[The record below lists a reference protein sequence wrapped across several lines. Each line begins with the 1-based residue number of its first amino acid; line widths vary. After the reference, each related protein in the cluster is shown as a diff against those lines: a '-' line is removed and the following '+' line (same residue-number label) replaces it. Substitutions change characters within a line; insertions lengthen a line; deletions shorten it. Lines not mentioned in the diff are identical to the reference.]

1 MLILAR
7 KLNEQIRIFDDIV
20 ITVVEVAGGKVRL
33 GVEAPRSVPVHR
45 EEIYQAIKAEGAEP
59 VPPPPVFDP
68 TWPCLPDVKQQVAAP
83 VRR

>member
-7 KLNEQIRIFDDIV
+7 KTNEQIRIFDDIV

-45 EEIYQAIKAEGAEP
+45 EEIYQAIKAEGAEQ
-59 VPPPPVFDP
+59 VPPPQGVDP
-68 TWPCLPDVKQQVAAP
+68 TWMCLPDAKPRSAVPAQH
-83 VRR
+83 

>member
-20 ITVVEVAGGKVRL
+20 ITVIEVAGGKVRL

-45 EEIYQAIKAEGAEP
+45 EEVYQAIREEGAAQAA
-59 VPPPPVFDP
+59 PPPVFDP
-68 TWPCLPDVKQQVAAP
+68 TWPCLPDTKRQAAVP
-83 VRR
+83 APG